1 MTLTDRNEVRE
12 MIVATLGGWHS
23 ETVIREVT
31 TNKAL
36 DKIEKHLEQLNSKV
50 ATHEKILNQNI
61 PHTIDKCVQSSA
73 IQEIRDSMIT
83 GKAITRAIIIG
94 ISSTGALASIF
105 FILFKIFIEKTI

>member
-36 DKIEKHLEQLNSKV
+36 DKIEKHLEQLNGKV
-50 ATHEKILNQNI
+50 AAHEKTLNQNI
-61 PHTIDKCVQSSA
+61 PHTIDKCAQSGA

-83 GKAITRAIIIG
+83 GRAVARAIIIG
-94 ISSTGALASIF
+94 ISSTGALASIL
-105 FILFKIFIEKTI
+105 FILFEMFIKKTI